1 MPISNENAGG
11 ARLKFSRGLSCSH
24 WFVKQGSLRD
34 HLWNPATREME
45 MKRLMTVTC
54 AAFSLIAFAH
64 AQSPDD
70 YEEGIAAGQLG
81 TALYNLAN
89 PDTPLPMPA
98 ADVSQDS
105 KALQRAASTPNSAGP
120 GINPAADADRKKIK
134 PDAQ

>member
-1 MPISNENAGG
+1 
-11 ARLKFSRGLSCSH
+11 
-24 WFVKQGSLRD
+24 
-34 HLWNPATREME
+34 

-54 AAFSLIAFAH
+54 AAFSLTALAH

-89 PDTPLPMPA
+89 PDKPVPMPA

-105 KALQRAASTPNSAGP
+105 KIVQHPASSPNSTGSA
-120 GINPAADADRKKIK
+120 INPGAGAERKEIK
-134 PDAQ
+134 PYTQ